1 MRTAQLVKLIE
12 GILEMAKGEEKA
24 RSARPV
30 GRPLGSSKA
39 KKKAKA
45 PKNVTVDADDTDED
59 EDDE

>member
-12 GILEMAKGEEKA
+12 GILDMAKGEEKA

-30 GRPLGSSKA
+30 GRPRGSSKA
-39 KKKAKA
+39 KKAKKA
-45 PKNVTVDADDTDED
+45 PKNVKEDEDADED